1 MHGKTVDNSA
11 QHLPQATGL
20 IAKPVEML
28 SLVTGDDSEKRPR
41 GTETVLLVEDEQE
54 VRQFL
59 GDILRRSGYT
69 VLEAKDGAE
78 AVQISERHPNPIHL
92 MVTDVVMPA
101 ISGHQLV
108 QCLTQLRPE
117 MKILYISGYVDD
129 PIVSYGVLAKAVPL
143 LPKPFSEASLLR
155 KVRDVLDGEH
165 RD

>member
-11 QHLPQATGL
+11 QHLPGAKGL
-20 IAKPVEML
+20 IAKRVEML
-28 SLVTGDDSEKRPR
+28 SFVTGDGSEKRPR
-41 GTETVLLVEDEQE
+41 GTETVLLVEDEQQL
-54 VRQFL
+54 RQFL
-59 GDILRRSGYT
+59 GDILRRNGYT

-117 MKILYISGYVDD
+117 MKMLYISGYVED
-129 PIVSYGVLAKAVPL
+129 PVVRYGVLAKAVPL
-143 LPKPFSEASLLR
+143 LEKPFSEESLLR
-155 KVRDVLDGEH
+155 KVRDVLDAE
-165 RD
+165 RQD